1 MDKRMRFFAWL
12 IGQLERRRMTYEEIA
27 AAWLEAAANAQG
39 KSLEKRTFHR
49 HRDEIEQMFG
59 IKVECSGRSG
69 GYRYYLKKDSVKC
82 DDVTEW
88 LLSSLRLASLGDM
101 LQYHTKVMLD
111 PAPRNSGLLDDIL
124 RAIDKQYRLRFDY
137 TTAYGVETSV
147 ALTPAFVRFFKQRW
161 YVIGV
166 NEKEQ
171 VRCLPFDRISLM
183 YEECTKRPLSPKL
196 KQMLTP
202 DNYYDGCFGIMR
214 MEDEPIEN
222 VRLRVFYPE
231 YNYLEEVPLHES
243 QQKVGQS
250 ADGLYREYTL
260 RVRPTRDFL
269 QELLWHGR
277 NLMVLKPESLRQ
289 KMIAILQDMTKS
301 YETGECTNGE

>member
-111 PAPRNSGLLDDIL
+111 PAPRNS
-124 RAIDKQYRLRFDY
+124 Y
-137 TTAYGVETSV
+137 
-147 ALTPAFVRFFKQRW
+147 
-161 YVIGV
+161 
-166 NEKEQ
+166 
-171 VRCLPFDRISLM
+171 
-183 YEECTKRPLSPKL
+183 
-196 KQMLTP
+196 
-202 DNYYDGCFGIMR
+202 
-214 MEDEPIEN
+214 
-222 VRLRVFYPE
+222 
-231 YNYLEEVPLHES
+231 
-243 QQKVGQS
+243 QK
-250 ADGLYREYTL
+250 
-260 RVRPTRDFL
+260 
-269 QELLWHGR
+269 
-277 NLMVLKPESLRQ
+277 
-289 KMIAILQDMTKS
+289 
-301 YETGECTNGE
+301 